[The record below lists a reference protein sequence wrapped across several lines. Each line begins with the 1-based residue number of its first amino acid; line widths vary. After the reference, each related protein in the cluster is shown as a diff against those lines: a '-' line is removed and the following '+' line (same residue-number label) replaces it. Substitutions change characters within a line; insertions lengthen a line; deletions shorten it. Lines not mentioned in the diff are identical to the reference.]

1 MSRTKRMRLRVER
14 LEDRANPG
22 VVRDIGTM
30 QIVDMTAAPPYEWAS
45 GPANITG
52 TVIGTDTL

>member
-1 MSRTKRMRLRVER
+1 MRLRVER